1 MICMLRLAPMSR
13 AHAIN
18 AASLLCLDLVL
29 SSAHPSHSRTHT
41 RQEHYTHAHT
51 HTYAPCQPRTSTW
64 CTNTGRHHHDQHGL
78 LLTIGSTGRRT
89 RQRKND
95 KRIRRCCAIR
105 SKHARR
111 GLWRGYGAGECWS
124 ARGESSR
131 TARARC
137 SMKRWLTEHAR
148 ERTKGTK
155 QKRGLACSCP

>member
-1 MICMLRLAPMSR
+1 MRRIGSR
-13 AHAIN
+13 ALKREGEVA
-18 AASLLCLDLVL
+18 CVRGRE
-29 SSAHPSHSRTHT
+29 SSCRA
-41 RQEHYTHAHT
+41 
-51 HTYAPCQPRTSTW
+51 
-64 CTNTGRHHHDQHGL
+64 L
-78 LLTIGSTGRRT
+78 IGSTGRRT

-137 SMKRWLTEHAR
+137 LMKRWLTEYAR